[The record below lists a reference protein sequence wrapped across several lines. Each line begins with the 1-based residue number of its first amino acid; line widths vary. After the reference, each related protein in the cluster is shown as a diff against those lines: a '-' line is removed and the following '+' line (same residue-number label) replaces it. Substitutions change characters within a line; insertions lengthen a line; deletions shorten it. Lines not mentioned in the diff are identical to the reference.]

1 MENNSWN
8 VGYPFRCPRDQ
19 QSLRLR
25 GQVLELVNRY
35 LVLGQVPEL
44 ANRYLVQ
51 EQAPEFRQRAQ
62 AQARERYRWMPVR

>member
-8 VGYPFRCPRDQ
+8 VGYLFRCPRDQ

-25 GQVLELVNRY
+25 EQGPVQANRCPAQGQ
-35 LVLGQVPEL
+35 GPGL
-44 ANRYLVQ
+44 ASRYLVQ
-51 EQAPEFRQRAQ
+51 EQAPEFRQRER